1 MHWIDVK
8 NWSNW
13 SNYSCFGRIGTQPE
27 WVDKRH
33 FFWTLPSRT
42 LLSPQELRE
51 VKEKLRRMKQ
61 GKTCTT
67 SEFGRW
73 SILQKWWPLWIM
85 EQSFRISLSCARGSD
100 RHKNEYQA
108 FKQDLEAKL
117 YTLLFSCRI
126 LLERKYSLGPS
137 SDLGDLGEKKLY
149 ADIFRMS
156 GRQWSPGSSR
166 RSGYWKAICS
176 RNLTTLT
183 SSFELSQDMNN
194 MKICEDMKHDMAD
207 SLDMTFKQRNWRGI
221 IGGKKTAFKKHHK
234 HLGIFGDIF
243 ETDRTEDRRLP
254 PRPSAGVDGRGR

>member
-1 MHWIDVK
+1 MV
-8 NWSNW
+8 
-13 SNYSCFGRIGTQPE
+13 T
-27 WVDKRH
+27 
-33 FFWTLPSRT
+33 TLNHGAIP
-42 LLSPQELRE
+42 
-51 VKEKLRRMKQ
+51 
-61 GKTCTT
+61 
-67 SEFGRW
+67 
-73 SILQKWWPLWIM
+73 
-85 EQSFRISLSCARGSD
+85 LSCASWGSD

-126 LLERKYSLGPS
+126 LLERKY

-183 SSFELSQDMNN
+183 CSFELFQDMND
-194 MKICEDMKHDMAD
+194 MKICEDIKQISETWYGRFVWHDVQTAK
-207 SLDMTFKQRNWRGI
+207 LTRHYRRE
-221 IGGKKTAFKKHHK
+221 KTAFKKHQK
-234 HLGIFGDIF
+234 HQGIFGDIF

>member
-1 MHWIDVK
+1 MWGLKQLVTLVVLDWLELSLSGWTKGIFAGLCLHALSFHPKEQAVVFIAP
-8 NWSNW
+8 SHI
-13 SNYSCFGRIGTQPE
+13 SC
-27 WVDKRH
+27 
-33 FFWTLPSRT
+33 L
-42 LLSPQELRE
+42 QELRE

-73 SILQKWWPLWIM
+73 SMVTTLKVM
-85 EQSFRISLSCARGSD
+85 EQSFIIPLSCASWGSD

-126 LLERKYSLGPS
+126 LLERKYS
-137 SDLGDLGEKKLY
+137 DLGDLGEKKLY

-166 RSGYWKAICS
+166 RSGYRKAICS

-183 SSFELSQDMNN
+183 CSFELFQDMND
-194 MKICEDMKHDMAD
+194 MKICEDIKQISETWYGRFVWHDVQTAK
-207 SLDMTFKQRNWRGI
+207 LTRHYRRE
-221 IGGKKTAFKKHHK
+221 KTAFKKHQK
-234 HLGIFGDIF
+234 HLLNFITLGGN
-243 ETDRTEDRRLP
+243 
-254 PRPSAGVDGRGR
+254 